1 MTQKELVLKILDLI
15 NGFERVIKSKLKNRI
30 KQIKE
35 EEKRSDYYIRRDV
48 DVQNLWEKEEALED
62 LKEYLIKESEN
73 TKLDTGQKLSD
84 VIKQGRRNEL

>member
-15 NGFERVIKSKLKNRI
+15 NGFERVIKGKLKNRI

-73 TKLDTGQKLSD
+73 TKLDTGQKLGD
-84 VIKQGRRNEL
+84 VIKQGSQNE